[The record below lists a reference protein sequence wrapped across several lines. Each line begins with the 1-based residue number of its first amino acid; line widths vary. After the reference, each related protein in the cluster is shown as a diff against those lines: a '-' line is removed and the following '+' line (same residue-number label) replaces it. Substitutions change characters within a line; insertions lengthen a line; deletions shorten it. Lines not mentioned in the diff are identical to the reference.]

1 MLSFADHLAMVASKN
16 IFQQQRGFVND
27 MHIVDCIIIAS
38 EAINMF
44 CTGKQFD
51 TLEWSFLLK
60 VWHRFVFSDISLSL
74 VGIIPHSAKLSVLVN
89 GKFVGYFSC
98 VRGVRQADPLSL
110 LPFLFSRGGS

>member
-60 VWHRFVFSDISLSL
+60 VWHRFISLSL
-74 VGIIPHSAKLSVLVN
+74 VGIIPHSAKLFVLVN
-89 GKFVGYFSC
+89 GKFVG
-98 VRGVRQADPLSL
+98 
-110 LPFLFSRGGS
+110 